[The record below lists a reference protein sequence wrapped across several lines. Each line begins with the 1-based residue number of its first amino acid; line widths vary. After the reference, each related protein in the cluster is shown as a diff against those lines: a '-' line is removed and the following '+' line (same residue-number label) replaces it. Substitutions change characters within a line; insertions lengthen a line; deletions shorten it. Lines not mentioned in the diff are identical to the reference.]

1 MSGMKYH
8 GFFRFGFCILSL
20 VFVDVSIA
28 FTQENSRNRGID
40 QDIAELFQ
48 GLIDADPQLRSDS
61 LAPLFKDQLIT
72 HLQNPLTFENDLD
85 SLGTVINI
93 ESSPDKRIKFY
104 SWDERNEGTWW
115 SIQCVAQFRT
125 EQGDVV
131 VQEVSTGEESRTG
144 KYTDSGID
152 EIFEVKM
159 DDTVYYVTFGS
170 GSHGSGHLHKIV
182 QVFSIQGNELV
193 KCTSC
198 FPSEGDLVIEY
209 PRSQLANLTF
219 DPLTNEISYN
229 EFLLNEDIGFYEPT
243 GRIVKLQL
251 FK

>member
-1 MSGMKYH
+1 MPYPKLVTI
-8 GFFRFGFCILSL
+8 FTLITLSL
-20 VFVDVSIA
+20 TSLGQNTPAQKVDSQLKEIFVALV
-28 FTQENSRNRGID
+28 NS
-40 QDIAELFQ
+40 
-48 GLIDADPQLRSDS
+48 DPQLRSDS
-61 LAPLFKDQLIT
+61 LAPLFKDQLIAQ
-72 HLQNPLTFENDLD
+72 LQNPLTFESDMD

-115 SIQCVAQFRT
+115 SIWCVAQFRADD
-125 EQGDVV
+125 GNVV
-131 VQEVSTGEESRTG
+131 VREVSTGEEDRTG
-144 KYTDSGID
+144 GFTDSGIG
-152 EIFEVKM
+152 EILEVKK

-182 QVFSIQGNELV
+182 QVFSIVGNELV

-198 FPSEGDLVIEY
+198 FPSDGDLVIEY
-209 PRSQLANLTF
+209 PRSAVPKLTF
-219 DPLTNEISYN
+219 DPLTEEISYN

-243 GRIVKLQL
+243 GRVVKLKL